1 MSSITAIKSL
11 IDPILEKH
19 NVLCYECKWVNEG
32 KMRILQ
38 VAIMRNDG
46 SMDLDTCQLV
56 SNEVSDVLD
65 QNDVIT
71 FEYYL
76 EVCSAGAER
85 ELRSDAEISAVIGAH
100 VFVRFNKPVEK
111 KMEITG
117 DLLSFEEGVLTI
129 AYRDKQKKLEITV
142 EKSNISLIRLAVAL

>member
-11 IDPILEKH
+11 IDPILTQH
-19 NVLCYECKWVNEG
+19 DVLCYECKWINEG

-38 VAIMRNDG
+38 VAIMRSDG
-46 SMDLDTCQLV
+46 SMDLDTCQTV
-56 SNEVSDVLD
+56 SNAVSDALD
-65 QNDVIT
+65 ANDVIP

-100 VFVRFNKPVEK
+100 IFVRFDKPIGK
-111 KMEITG
+111 KMEVTG
-117 DLLSFEEGVLTI
+117 ELLSFEDGVLII
-129 AYRDKQKKLEITV
+129 AYREKQKKEKITV

>member
-1 MSSITAIKSL
+1 MSSISSIKSL
-11 IDPILEKH
+11 IDPILTKH
-19 NVLCYECKWVNEG
+19 DVLCYECKWINEG

-56 SNEVSDVLD
+56 SNDVSDALD
-65 QNDVIT
+65 KSDEIS

-85 ELRSDAEISAVIGAH
+85 ELRSDAEISAVIGAN
-100 VFVRFNKPVEK
+100 VFVRFEKPVDK
-111 KMEITG
+111 KMEVSG
-117 DLLSFEEGVLTI
+117 ELLSFEDGVLII
-129 AYRDKQKKLEITV
+129 AYRDKQKKVKITV
-142 EKSNISLIRLAVAL
+142 EKSNITLIRLAVAL

>member
-1 MSSITAIKSL
+1 MSSISAIKSL
-11 IDPILEKH
+11 IDPILTKH
-19 NVLCYECKWVNEG
+19 DVLCYECKWTNEG

-56 SNEVSDVLD
+56 SNDVSELLDV
-65 QNDVIT
+65 NDLIS

-85 ELRSDAEISAVIGAH
+85 ELRSDAEIAGVIGANI
-100 VFVRFNKPVEK
+100 FVRFDKPIDK
-111 KMEITG
+111 KMDVTG
-117 DLLSFEEGVLTI
+117 ELLSFEDGVLTV
-129 AYRDKQKKLEITV
+129 AYRDKQKKVKITV